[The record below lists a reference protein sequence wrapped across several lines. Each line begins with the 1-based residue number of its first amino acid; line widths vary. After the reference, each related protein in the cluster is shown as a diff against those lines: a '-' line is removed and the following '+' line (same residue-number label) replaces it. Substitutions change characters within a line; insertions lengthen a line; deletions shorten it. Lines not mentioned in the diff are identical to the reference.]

1 MAIGK
6 KINKRRITHEEL
18 RAVGRGLIAYIKQL
32 GDRRAIPANTHHADR
47 CIAMVIYKLRKSIEK
62 KTCEFNDSYLLK
74 LSNIEFEALLYVRN
88 DLHIMHDDGEIE
100 NALIKLLNM
109 NK

>member
-6 KINKRRITHEEL
+6 KINKKRITHEEL
-18 RAVGRGLIAYIKQL
+18 RSVGRGLVAYIKQL
-32 GDRRAIPANTHHADR
+32 GERRAFPTNTVHADR
-47 CIAMVIYKLRKSIEK
+47 CVAMVIYELRKKIEK
-62 KTCEFNDSYLLK
+62 KTCEFNDSYLMK
-74 LSNIEFEALLYVRN
+74 LNDIEFEALLYVRN